1 MAYQMVRSRAT
12 RLTVM
17 STNRLVR
24 RFICSRPYGKPS
36 NAFASARA
44 GTTPAEARSRRLR
57 DTASGT
63 GNASLAPMAPSTSGS
78 PRFPKIPRVAGVLG
92 LLATVAFAPACSSAN
107 GPAPA
112 TASAQERKEAVE
124 RLDSATRLVPEFRS
138 KVPDDVARNAR
149 CVVVIP
155 ALVQGG
161 LIVGGRGGRGLAN
174 CLKKGGDWS
183 QPAPISVSGGTFGAQ
198 IGVQKV
204 DVLMLVMNDEAK
216 NALLSGHFQIGVDA
230 SAAAGP
236 VGTGTSAD
244 FKLGSGVLSYARS
257 EGLFAGAT
265 LSGASVARDD
275 DATLALYGGLPELR
289 SLLQGP
295 MPSPGASADRMVAA
309 VRDAFGPPKAP
320 AAAFETRPSH
330 GPRATFTE

>member
-1 MAYQMVRSRAT
+1 
-12 RLTVM
+12 
-17 STNRLVR
+17 
-24 RFICSRPYGKPS
+24 
-36 NAFASARA
+36 
-44 GTTPAEARSRRLR
+44 
-57 DTASGT
+57 
-63 GNASLAPMAPSTSGS
+63 MAPSTSRS
-78 PRFPKIPRVAGVLG
+78 LRFSKVLRVAGVPC
-92 LLATVAFAPACSSAN
+92 LLATVAFAQACSSAN

-112 TASAQERKEAVE
+112 TASAEERKDAVE
-124 RLDSATRLVPEFRS
+124 RLDNATRLVAEFRS
-138 KVPDDVARNAR
+138 QVPDDVARNAR

-161 LIVGGRGGRGLAN
+161 LIVGGRGGRGFAN

-183 QPAPISVSGGTFGAQ
+183 QPAPISVSGGSFGAE
-198 IGVQKV
+198 IGVQTV

-216 NALLSGHFQIGVDA
+216 TALLGGHFRVGVDA

-265 LSGASVARDD
+265 LSGASVTRDD
-275 DATLALYGGLPELR
+275 DATQALYGGLPELR

-309 VRDAFGPPKAP
+309 VREAFGPPKPP
-320 AAAFETRPSH
+320 AAAFDGRPPNVDGRTPTVEGRTRNGAVSSTPMI
-330 GPRATFTE
+330 FNE

>member
-1 MAYQMVRSRAT
+1 
-12 RLTVM
+12 
-17 STNRLVR
+17 
-24 RFICSRPYGKPS
+24 
-36 NAFASARA
+36 
-44 GTTPAEARSRRLR
+44 
-57 DTASGT
+57 
-63 GNASLAPMAPSTSGS
+63 MAPSTSRS
-78 PRFPKIPRVAGVLG
+78 LRFSTILRAAGVPCLF
-92 LLATVAFAPACSSAN
+92 ATVAFAQACSSAN

-112 TASAQERKEAVE
+112 TATAEERKDAVE
-124 RLDSATRLVPEFRS
+124 RLDNSTRLVAEFRS
-138 KVPDDVARNAR
+138 QVPDDVARNAR
-149 CVVVIP
+149 CVLVIP

-161 LIVGGRGGRGLAN
+161 LVVGGRGGRGFAN

-183 QPAPISVSGGTFGAQ
+183 EPAPISVSGGTFGAQ
-198 IGVQKV
+198 IGVQTV

-216 NALLSGHFQIGVDA
+216 SALLGGHFQVGVDA

-275 DATLALYGGLPELR
+275 DATQALYGGLPELR

-295 MPSPGASADRMVAA
+295 MPSPGASADRMIAA
-309 VRDAFGPPKAP
+309 LRDAFGPPKAP
-320 AAAFETRPSH
+320 AAAFETSPN
-330 GPRATFTE
+330 RAPGVTLTE

>member
-1 MAYQMVRSRAT
+1 
-12 RLTVM
+12 
-17 STNRLVR
+17 
-24 RFICSRPYGKPS
+24 
-36 NAFASARA
+36 
-44 GTTPAEARSRRLR
+44 
-57 DTASGT
+57 
-63 GNASLAPMAPSTSGS
+63 MAPSTSGS
-78 PRFPKIPRVAGVLG
+78 LRFSKILRVAGVPC
-92 LLATVAFAPACSSAN
+92 LLATVAFAQACSSAN

-112 TASAQERKEAVE
+112 TATATERDDAVK
-124 RLDSATRLVPEFRS
+124 RLDNATRLVADFRS
-138 KVPDDVARNAR
+138 QVPDDVARNAR
-149 CVVVIP
+149 CVVLIP

-161 LIVGGRGGRGLAN
+161 LVVGGRGGRGFAN

-216 NALLSGHFQIGVDA
+216 NALLAGHFQVGVDA

-265 LSGASVARDD
+265 LSGASIARDD

-295 MPSPGASADRMVAA
+295 MPSPGPSADRLVAA
-309 VRDAFGPPKAP
+309 IRDAFGPPKAP
-320 AAAFETRPSH
+320 AAAFETRLGH
-330 GPRATFTE
+330 GPGATLTE